1 MNHPDLHLIVPGRL
15 DQRTGGYLY
24 DSHMVSGL
32 RQLGWRVVVHELA
45 GAFPQADDTASA
57 SLTRVLSGL
66 PDDTRVV
73 VDGLAMGG
81 LPQPLHAHGARLRIV
96 GLVHHP
102 LADETGLEA
111 DQRVRLSASERDA
124 LSVCRGVVVTS
135 ATTAARLAA
144 YGVPSDRVC
153 AVPPGTDPA
162 PQADGPGPG
171 APPRMLCVGTV
182 IPRKAHDVLVRAL
195 MRLREKRWS
204 CVCAGS
210 VTRHPAYAATVQSQT
225 VDAGLADRVQFV
237 GECAPDVLDGLYH
250 SSSLFVLP
258 SYDEGYGMALTE
270 ALARGLPVVS
280 TTGGA
285 IPDTVPPEVGI
296 LVPPGDEGALASV
309 LDELLTDASRRTRLA
324 HAARQHA
331 STLPDWDQATAA
343 FARAL
348 TALDPRPA

>member
-1 MNHPDLHLIVPGRL
+1 
-15 DQRTGGYLY
+15 
-24 DSHMVSGL
+24 
-32 RQLGWRVVVHELA
+32 
-45 GAFPQADDTASA
+45 
-57 SLTRVLSGL
+57 
-66 PDDTRVV
+66 
-73 VDGLAMGG
+73 
-81 LPQPLHAHGARLRIV
+81 
-96 GLVHHP
+96 
-102 LADETGLEA
+102 
-111 DQRVRLSASERDA
+111 
-124 LSVCRGVVVTS
+124 
-135 ATTAARLAA
+135 
-144 YGVPSDRVC
+144 
-153 AVPPGTDPA
+153 
-162 PQADGPGPG
+162 
-171 APPRMLCVGTV
+171 
-182 IPRKAHDVLVRAL
+182 L